1 MMGYLTGSFYIEL
14 QCLYERYLN
23 AQNKTLEESF
33 AQDFG
38 LLSKEGEENGV
49 HPLNMSMELS
59 LVVCMHYWYWSLQ
72 TFLTCTKCTTVIVPA
87 GNLNWISENYRCG
100 HVSKCLTWRSVGKA
114 LTHHVFLDI
123 INKSKNL
130 SKSDDSHNLNCFISV
145 CNIFWELW
153 ASWKSFLVSSEGGS
167 LALLK

>member
-49 HPLNMSMELS
+49 HPLNTSMELS
-59 LVVCMHYWYWSLQ
+59 LVVCMHYWY
-72 TFLTCTKCTTVIVPA
+72 
-87 GNLNWISENYRCG
+87 
-100 HVSKCLTWRSVGKA
+100 
-114 LTHHVFLDI
+114 
-123 INKSKNL
+123 
-130 SKSDDSHNLNCFISV
+130 
-145 CNIFWELW
+145 
-153 ASWKSFLVSSEGGS
+153 
-167 LALLK
+167 